1 MISGINGII
10 DTKGDGW
17 LDVNVGGVTLHI
29 SIPASLSFRLAP
41 VGKKVKLFTQLTLKN
56 EEPQLYGFVD
66 QASLRVFQLL
76 TGVSGIGPK
85 TALQVLSSKP
95 PQDIATAIISGDA
108 STFTAISGIGR
119 KVANRIILEL
129 QPTFE
134 KEGFATSLPELNN
147 TDPETLEA
155 LLALG
160 YTQSEARQALRS
172 IGDTS
177 GLSVE
182 EKVRLTLSQLAST
195 S

>member
-1 MISGINGII
+1 MISRINGII
-10 DTKGDGW
+10 DSKGDGW
-17 LDVNVGGVTLHI
+17 LNVNIGGVILYI

-41 VGKKVKLFTQLTLKN
+41 VGKKANLFTQFILKN
-56 EEPQLYGFVD
+56 EEPQLYGFED

-85 TALQVLSSKP
+85 TALQVLSAKSA
-95 PQDIATAIISGDA
+95 QDIATAIVSGDA
-108 STFTAISGIGR
+108 GMFTAISGIGK

-129 QPTFE
+129 QLAFE
-134 KEGFATSLPELNN
+134 KESFATSLPELHN
-147 TDPETLEA
+147 TDPEALEA
-155 LLALG
+155 LIALG

-177 GLSVE
+177 DLSVE
-182 EKVRLTLSQLAST
+182 EKVRLTLTRLASG

>member
-17 LDVNVGGVTLHI
+17 LNVNVGGVTLHI

-119 KVANRIILEL
+119 KVASRIILEL

-182 EKVRLTLSQLAST
+182 EKVRLTLSQLALT

>member
-1 MISGINGII
+1 VISGINGII

>member
-1 MISGINGII
+1 
-10 DTKGDGW
+10 
-17 LDVNVGGVTLHI
+17 
-29 SIPASLSFRLAP
+29 
-41 VGKKVKLFTQLTLKN
+41 VKLFTQFVLKN

-85 TALQVLSSKP
+85 TALQILSSKP
-95 PQDIATAIISGDA
+95 PQEIATGIVSEDA
-108 STFTAISGIGR
+108 SMFTTISGIGR

-134 KEGFATSLPELNN
+134 KEIFTTSLPELSN

-177 GLSVE
+177 DLSVE
-182 EKVRLTLSQLAST
+182 EKVRLALSRLAST

>member
-147 TDPETLEA
+147 TDPETLDA

>member
-1 MISGINGII
+1 VISGINGII

-17 LDVNVGGVTLHI
+17 LNVNVGGVTLHI

-119 KVANRIILEL
+119 KVASRIILEL

-182 EKVRLTLSQLAST
+182 EKVRLTLSQLALT

>member
-17 LDVNVGGVTLHI
+17 LNVNVGGVTLHI

>member
-1 MISGINGII
+1 MIAGINGII
-10 DTKGDGW
+10 DSKGDGW
-17 LDVNVGGVTLHI
+17 LNVNVGGVTFHI

-41 VGKKVKLFTQLTLKN
+41 VGKPVKLFTQFTLKN

-95 PQDIATAIISGDA
+95 PQEIATGIASGDA
-108 STFTAISGIGR
+108 SMFTTISGIGR

-134 KEGFATSLPELNN
+134 KESFTTSLPELSN

-160 YTQSEARQALRS
+160 YTQSETRQALRS

-177 GLSVE
+177 DLSVE
-182 EKVRLTLSQLAST
+182 EKIRLALSRLA
-195 S
+195 

>member
-1 MISGINGII
+1 LISGINGII
-10 DTKGDGW
+10 ESKGDGW

-29 SIPASLSFRLAP
+29 SIPVSLSFHLAP
-41 VGKKVKLFTQLTLKN
+41 VGKKTKLFTQFILKN
-56 EEPQLYGFVD
+56 EDPQLYGFAD

-85 TALQVLSSKP
+85 TALQVLSSKT
-95 PQDIATAIISGDA
+95 PQDIATGIVSGDT
-108 STFTAISGIGR
+108 SMFTSISGIGR

-134 KEGFATSLPELNN
+134 KEVFATSLPELNN

-155 LLALG
+155 LMALG
-160 YTQSEARQALRS
+160 YTQFEARQSLRAL
-172 IGDTS
+172 GNTS
-177 GLSVE
+177 DLSVE
-182 EKVRLTLSQLAST
+182 EKVRLALTQLATT

>member
-1 MISGINGII
+1 MIAGINGII
-10 DTKGDGW
+10 DSKGDGW
-17 LDVNVGGVTLHI
+17 LNVNVGGVTFHI

-41 VGKKVKLFTQLTLKN
+41 VGKPVKLFTQFTLKN

-95 PQDIATAIISGDA
+95 PQEIATGIVSGDA
-108 STFTAISGIGR
+108 SMFTTISGIGR

-134 KEGFATSLPELNN
+134 KESFTTSLPELSN

-172 IGDTS
+172 IGDTLD
-177 GLSVE
+177 LSVE
-182 EKVRLTLSQLAST
+182 EKIRLALSRLVST

>member
-17 LDVNVGGVTLHI
+17 LNVNVGGVTLHI

-108 STFTAISGIGR
+108 STFTTISGIGR

-182 EKVRLTLSQLAST
+182 EKVRLTLSQLALT

>member
-1 MISGINGII
+1 MIAGINGII
-10 DTKGDGW
+10 DSKGDGW
-17 LDVNVGGVTLHI
+17 LNVNVGGVTFHI

-41 VGKKVKLFTQLTLKN
+41 VGKPVKLFTQFILKN

-66 QASLRVFQLL
+66 QASLRVFQLV

-85 TALQVLSSKP
+85 TALQILSSKP
-95 PQDIATAIISGDA
+95 PQEIATGIVSGDA
-108 STFTAISGIGR
+108 SMFTTISGIGK

-134 KEGFATSLPELNN
+134 KEVFTTSLPELSN

-177 GLSVE
+177 DLSVE
-182 EKVRLTLSQLAST
+182 EKVRLALSRLAST